1 MLDDIQDDILN
12 SFKEQLD
19 NHKTVQFIQKKIYD
33 ILWDTL
39 KPFYRFIM
47 FFFVFFTF
55 NFLLYILNV
64 YVIVQNYR
72 TLTIVRDKII

>member
-33 ILWDTL
+33 IIWDTL
-39 KPFYRFIM
+39 KPFYKILM

-64 YVIVQNYR
+64 YVIVQNCRLLR
-72 TLTIVRDKII
+72 TVKEL